1 MKLSKQ
7 QMKKSVCKLLGH
19 KYKYN
24 FKWMPSKCSCTRCG
38 AKWKTIK
45 NPKYDGTNLMS
56 EDIYIWKEILENE

>member
-1 MKLSKQ
+1 
-7 QMKKSVCKLLGH
+7 MKKLVCKLFGH

-24 FKWMPSKCSCTRCG
+24 FVSYPSKCSCTRCG

>member
-1 MKLSKQ
+1 
-7 QMKKSVCKLLGH
+7 
-19 KYKYN
+19 
-24 FKWMPSKCSCTRCG
+24 MPSKCSCTRCG